1 MLFGLNNLSKTTII
15 ISVVVIL
22 VIGVGIYLYMKPT
35 NEQFEENKDTSNNSK
50 KLILFF
56 SPNCGHCRDFMEG
69 DNSTW
74 NQLVKKYQENLQI
87 SEINCSENPELATNY
102 SIVEFPTIKM
112 FSEDGKESVYKGD
125 RSIEDLSAF
134 VESN

>member
-1 MLFGLNNLSKTTII
+1 
-15 ISVVVIL
+15 
-22 VIGVGIYLYMKPT
+22 
-35 NEQFEENKDTSNNSK
+35 
-50 KLILFF
+50 
-56 SPNCGHCRDFMEG
+56 MEG